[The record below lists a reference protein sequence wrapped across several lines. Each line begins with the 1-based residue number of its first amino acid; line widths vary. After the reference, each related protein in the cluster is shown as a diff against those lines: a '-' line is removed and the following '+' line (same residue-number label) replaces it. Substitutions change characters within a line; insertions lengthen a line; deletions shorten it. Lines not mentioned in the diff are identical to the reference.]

1 MDWKERDETVFG
13 CKWHD
18 YLCRKS
24 ERTDKTAHGTYKWL

>member
-1 MDWKERDETVFG
+1 MVWKGRNETG

-18 YLCRKS
+18 HLGRKS